1 MPLHSAVETVS
12 AGNCSTCP
20 GMSAVAADTLNHSW
34 WFAHLI
40 CACHCLSNAH
50 HVLLTGSSRP
60 LSSSEVYGVSDRLLI
75 AGVQGMSN
83 WVSVSVL
90 LLDTFLATGAPQ
102 IAMHAHNIVW
112 FGC

>member
-1 MPLHSAVETVS
+1 M
-12 AGNCSTCP
+12 
-20 GMSAVAADTLNHSW
+20 
-34 WFAHLI
+34 
-40 CACHCLSNAH
+40 
-50 HVLLTGSSRP
+50 
-60 LSSSEVYGVSDRLLI
+60 SDRLLI